1 VIRLTSGPT
10 SGNNQGI
17 RERLETNLLEVAERI
32 LFHSA
37 DKPRKYVCLAV
48 FLLSCGTLAPW
59 AQTFEVGGPDK
70 NQPSHSR
77 QKSQQHSPSSDSSLG
92 WGSSIEVA
100 REARAAR
107 EALQRSQNRE
117 AAAHAAKAA
126 KAAPQNPDLWFLY
139 AYAARLAGDYQASVD
154 AYTRGLQARPSSI
167 EGLSGLAQTYARM
180 GRSKE
185 AEETLRR
192 VLAANPSSEADLRL
206 AGELA
211 LNTDPKLALTYLS
224 RADAIHPS
232 ARTELVMARAYQR
245 AGDRDKARDLLE
257 RARSRAPHDPDIVR
271 SVAAYYRDTGQ
282 YDQAIS
288 TLQTLPS
295 DAPAYLSELGYT
307 YELAGKR
314 TEAADT
320 FLKAANA
327 APNEVEL
334 QLSAAQAQVN
344 AKRPTRAEPLLRRV
358 ENSAPNHYRLHAI
371 RGALARSSHE
381 NSIAIREYQA
391 AVSSLPAAVAEGVLY
406 PIALRLEL
414 AQLYREA
421 GQREESDS
429 QAETARSAL
438 NQLDVQGLERP
449 EFLRLKAASAI
460 DSGDYEEAE
469 ADLQEAL
476 KLQPSNVNIL
486 LNYGNFLRS
495 TKRPDEASKQYLKVL
510 DLDQQN
516 APALES
522 LGYLARESGDPKAA
536 GDYFNKLNRV
546 APNDYVGY
554 LALGDL
560 STDIRDFANAQTN
573 YERAYSLAKD
583 NPLVIARAMNAAL
596 ENHQAATARHWLDR
610 ATEAQKSNPEVM
622 REHERYL
629 TITGKYQES
638 AKLGYQVIQ
647 RLPRDPEAPVYLA
660 YDLLFMNRY
669 DEAMEIVRRF
679 EPVLPKDK
687 DLPLVAGYVYAHN
700 GQKQD
705 AIKAFTRALELDPN
719 MATGYMNRGYVWNDM
734 RMATNAV
741 QDFRKAI
748 SLRPDYGEAH
758 LGLSYSLLQMRRP
771 QAALQEA
778 ELAEKSLGQSGTVH
792 LARAEAYR
800 QRSTFERAEDEY
812 QRALKMQPGDA
823 NIYMALADTQFR
835 QREYPASIE
844 SLQKAISI
852 APANHLASAQLARSY
867 AMLGD
872 AASTAQAIAKAES
885 GEGVSDYRVLLAN
898 AGALQILGQ
907 HDQAMDRYSR
917 ALDLSNADRLHVRL
931 ALGRFFAQQHKASD
945 AQQQVSLGFAEA
957 RVSDPDVVTTEDYLE
972 AADILMSINQFPL
985 AQQLFVRAQALGADD
1000 VTVAVGVANA
1010 SLAMGNTNDAD
1021 AALSS
1026 VEAMDDGEAKQNYA
1040 YIVAR
1045 GNVYRQRG
1053 DSFHALSAFAR
1064 ANEIDPEDPV
1074 ARNAEFELSED
1085 EGRQITQNLA
1095 VGSQFHVAPIFED
1108 ANIYQLDARLRGF
1121 QNGGLL
1127 LPPPRHS
1134 VETFADA
1141 RYHLHIGDLPTI
1153 SGFIGERNANGTI
1166 SIPSQLLIQK
1176 RNTLDTIFNF
1186 GVTPVLRLG
1195 NLRFNVTPG
1204 LQFTLRRDTVDPVD
1218 MNQNLFRQFLY
1229 VSSSPIG
1236 NWLSFSGNVIREA
1249 GPFTEQTLHSR
1260 DFSGTLEFRV
1270 GRPWSKTAFLTG
1282 YTGRDLLFR
1291 PAIHEYFTTST
1302 YAGVE
1307 QHFGER
1313 FRVTAI
1319 GEYLRAWRVEGT
1331 EFAIAQ
1337 TMRPNFALEAKV
1349 NQHWS
1354 ISAGGL
1360 WSRGEAFHSY
1370 DSVDSRFLVSY
1381 VREMRARR
1389 TDGVQ
1394 SASVSYPMRFSFGFQ
1409 QQTFYDFPGHSHTS
1423 IVPVVSFTL
1432 F

>member
-1 VIRLTSGPT
+1 M
-10 SGNNQGI
+10 
-17 RERLETNLLEVAERI
+17 
-32 LFHSA
+32 
-37 DKPRKYVCLAV
+37 
-48 FLLSCGTLAPW
+48 
-59 AQTFEVGGPDK
+59 
-70 NQPSHSR
+70 
-77 QKSQQHSPSSDSSLG
+77 G

-107 EALQRSQNRE
+107 EALQRNENRS
-117 AAAHAAKAA
+117 AAAHAARAA

-139 AYAARLAGDYQASVD
+139 AYAARLAGDYQASVN

-167 EGLSGLAQTYARM
+167 EGLSGLAQTYAKM

-185 AEETLRR
+185 AEEMLKR
-192 VLAANPSSEADLRL
+192 VLAANPSSDADLRL
-206 AGELA
+206 AGELT
-211 LNTDPKLALTYLS
+211 LNTDPKLALAYLS
-224 RADAIHPS
+224 RADAIRPS
-232 ARTELVMARAYQR
+232 ARTELLMARAYQR
-245 AGDRDKARDLLE
+245 AGDQNKAKELLE
-257 RARSRAPHDPDIVR
+257 RARNRAPRDSEVVR

-282 YDQAIS
+282 YDLAIS
-288 TLQTLPS
+288 TLKSLPS
-295 DAPAYLSELGYT
+295 EAPSYLSELGYT
-307 YELAGKR
+307 YELSGKR
-314 TEAADT
+314 AEAADI

-327 APNEVEL
+327 APSEVEL
-334 QLSAAQAQVN
+334 QLTAAQAQVN
-344 AKRPTRAEPLLRRV
+344 AKRASRAEPLLQRV
-358 ENSAPNHYRLHAI
+358 EASAPSHYRLHAI
-371 RGALARSSHE
+371 RGSIARSAHD
-381 NSIAIREYQA
+381 NGIAIREYQT
-391 AVSSLPAAVAEGVLY
+391 AVSAMPASVPEGMLY

-421 GQREESDS
+421 GRAEESDS

-438 NQLDVQGLERP
+438 SQLDIQGQERP

-460 DSGDYEEAE
+460 DSGDYAEAE
-469 ADLQEAL
+469 ADFHEAL
-476 KLQPSNVNIL
+476 QLQPSNVNVL
-486 LNYGNFLRS
+486 LNYGNLLRS
-495 TKRPDEASKQYLKVL
+495 TKRGADAAKMYVKVL
-510 DLDQQN
+510 DVDPQN

-522 LGYLARESGDPKAA
+522 LGYLARESGDPQAA
-536 GDYFNKLNRV
+536 AEYFNKLNRV
-546 APNDYVGY
+546 DPNDYVGY
-554 LALGDL
+554 LAMGDL
-560 STDIRDFANAQTN
+560 ATDTRDFKAAQAN
-573 YERAYSLAKD
+573 YEHAYALAKD
-583 NPLVIARAMNAAL
+583 NPLIIARAMNAAL
-596 ENHQAATARHWLDR
+596 EDHQIPTAKYWLDR
-610 ATEAQKSNPEVM
+610 ASETQRTNPEVM

-629 TITGKYQES
+629 TITGNYQES

-647 RLPRDPEAPVYLA
+647 KLPRDPEAPVYLA

-679 EPVLPKDK
+679 QPVLPKDK
-687 DLPLVAGYVYAHN
+687 DLPLIAGYVLAHE
-700 GQKQD
+700 GQKQE
-705 AIKAFTRALELDPN
+705 AVKAFSRALQNDPN

-734 RMATNAV
+734 RMATNAE
-741 QDFRKAI
+741 QDFRKALI
-748 SLRPDYGEAH
+748 LRPDYGEAH
-758 LGLSYSLLQMRRP
+758 LGLAYSLLQLRRP
-771 QAALQEA
+771 QAALKEA
-778 ELAEKSLGQSGTVH
+778 DLAEKSLGESGTIH

-800 QRSTFERAEDEY
+800 QRSMFEKAEGEY
-812 QRALKMQPGDA
+812 QQALKTQTGDA
-823 NIYMALADTQFR
+823 NIYMALADTQVR
-835 QREYPASIE
+835 LRDYQASIT
-844 SLQKAISI
+844 SLQKALTIS
-852 APANHLASAQLARSY
+852 PNNHLASAQMATSY
-867 AMLGD
+867 ATLGN
-872 AASTAQAIAKAES
+872 APSALQAVGKAES
-885 GEGVSDYRVLLAN
+885 GEGNTDYRTLLAT

-907 HDQAMDRYSR
+907 RDQAMERYSR

-931 ALGRFFAQQHKASD
+931 ALGRFFAQQHKAAD

-957 RVSDPDVVTTEDYLE
+957 RVSDPDIVTAEDYLE

-985 AQQLFVRAQALGADD
+985 AQQLFARAQSLGAED
-1000 VTVAVGVANA
+1000 VTVAVGIANA
-1010 SLAMGNTNDAD
+1010 SLAMGNTSDAE
-1021 AALSS
+1021 AALAS
-1026 VEAMDDGEAKQNYA
+1026 VQSTDDIEAKQNYA
-1040 YIVAR
+1040 YLVAR

-1053 DSFHALSAFAR
+1053 DSYHALSAFAQ
-1064 ANEIDPEDPV
+1064 ANEIDPEDPS

-1108 ANIYQLDARLRGF
+1108 TNIYQLDARLRGF

-1141 RYHLHIGDLPTI
+1141 RYHLHIGGLPTI
-1153 SGFIGERNANGTI
+1153 SGFVGERNANGTI

-1195 NLRFNVTPG
+1195 NLRFSVTPG
-1204 LQFTLRRDTVDPVD
+1204 LQFTLRRDTLAPVD

-1249 GPFTEQTLHSR
+1249 GPFTQQTLHSR
-1260 DFSGTLEFRV
+1260 DFSGTLEFRL
-1270 GRPWSKTAFLTG
+1270 GRPWGKTAFLTG

-1291 PAIHEYFTTST
+1291 PSIHEYFTTST

-1307 QHFGER
+1307 RRFGESL
-1313 FRVTAI
+1313 RVTAI

-1337 TMRPNFALEAKV
+1337 TIRPNFTVDAKI
-1349 NQHWS
+1349 NKHWS
-1354 ISAGGL
+1354 INAGGL
-1360 WSRGEAFHSY
+1360 WSRGEGFHSY

-1381 VREMRARR
+1381 VRETRAKR

-1394 SASVSYPMRFSFGFQ
+1394 SASVSYPMRFSFGVQ